1 MSDLNSQ
8 NDGDGFA
15 DAVAAI
21 AVVLILVTGVV
32 YWLSTV

>member
-15 DAVAAI
+15 DAVATI